1 MKRLLP
7 FSIILAVLVLLLF
20 LFFSGQLLPFPSREP
35 TQSSGEGK
43 EAAGNTQ
50 VPIANQDVQPVKA
63 DDDPMVKY
71 ADPGVEDNAIAIP
84 VIELE
89 SDRDEDGLKDLAD
102 IVEGARLDAQNKPRY
117 KDGYY
122 SGGYPPDDEGVCT
135 DVVWRAFKNAGYML
149 KDMVDED
156 IRNHTGLYPRVGGRP
171 DPNIDFR
178 RIQNLIVFFGR
189 YAETLTT
196 ELIPGDV
203 ENLYQWQG
211 GDIIIFLEPYEHIGI
226 LSDKRDEDG
235 VPYLIHNGGPYTK
248 EENILPMFMDA
259 GYEIAWHFRFP
270 RIEGSEAVD
279 GP

>member
-1 MKRLLP
+1 MSEMKRLLP
-7 FSIILAVLVLLLF
+7 FIILLAAVALLLF
-20 LFFSGQLLPFPSREP
+20 LFFSGFLLPYPSRVP
-35 TQSSGEGK
+35 VQGSDDGK
-43 EAAGNTQ
+43 ATAGNTR
-50 VPIANQDVQPVKA
+50 VPIANQEPLPVEIE
-63 DDDPMVKY
+63 DDPV
-71 ADPGVEDNAIAIP
+71 VEDNALVIP

-89 SDRDEDGLKDLAD
+89 SDKDEDGLKDLAD
-102 IVEGARLDAQNKPRY
+102 IVEGARLDVQNKPRY

-135 DVVWRAFKNAGYML
+135 DVVWRAFKNAGYLL
-149 KDMVDED
+149 KDMIDED
-156 IRNHTGLYPRVGGRP
+156 IRNHTELYPRVGGRP

-178 RIQNLIVFFGR
+178 RIQNLIVFFRR

-196 ELIPGDV
+196 ELIPGDT

-248 EENILPMFMDA
+248 EENALPWYLDA

-270 RIEGSEAVD
+270 KLEGSEEVD
-279 GP
+279 GQ

>member
-1 MKRLLP
+1 MKKLLP
-7 FSIILAVLVLLLF
+7 FVILSAVLVLLLF
-20 LFFSGQLLPFPSREP
+20 FIFSRDFLPR
-35 TQSSGEGK
+35 SSGEPTVK
-43 EAAGNTQ
+43 PEVDRTASVNTP
-50 VPIANQDVQPVKA
+50 VPDAFRNDLPAISADNPVIE
-63 DDDPMVKY
+63 DDGLV
-71 ADPGVEDNAIAIP
+71 IP
-84 VIELE
+84 VIALA
-89 SDRDEDGLKDLAD
+89 SDKDGDGLMDLAD
-102 IVEGARLDAQNKPRY
+102 IVEGARLNAQNRPRY

-135 DVVWRAFKNAGYML
+135 DVVWRAFKNAGYLL

-156 IRNHTGLYPRVGGRP
+156 IKNHTALYPRVGGRP

-189 YAETLTT
+189 FAEILTT
-196 ELIPGDV
+196 ELIPGDA

-226 LSDKRDEDG
+226 LSDKRDENG

-248 EENILPMFMDA
+248 EENILPLFLDA

-270 RIEGSEAVD
+270 KIEGTEAAH